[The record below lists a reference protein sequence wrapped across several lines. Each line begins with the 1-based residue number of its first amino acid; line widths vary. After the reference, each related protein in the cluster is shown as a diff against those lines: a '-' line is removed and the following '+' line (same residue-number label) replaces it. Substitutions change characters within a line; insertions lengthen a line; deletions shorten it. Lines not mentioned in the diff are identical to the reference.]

1 MKTKFPV
8 AFLSL
13 VMIPVKNGEAAS
25 NNAFSYVIGG
35 VIALLIL
42 GYLIYTLMHPEKF

>member
-1 MKTKFPV
+1 M
-8 AFLSL
+8 SL
-13 VMIPVKNGEAAS
+13 AVVPIHSAGAAANGTV
-25 NNAFSYVIGG
+25 SYLIGG